1 MPSQFDCNPKN
12 LIQIRL
18 SRPSLTPAPR
28 SNLVSRRYL
37 SPHKNSALCHKLGIN
52 STLIDKNHYEH
63 EGSLELL
70 FPRFAVFINC
80 QAPAH
85 IQVIVMLQS
94 EVETLKHNSVF
105 FYWAETIILGVQ
117 VDHFHTCITSILF
130 ELLTESIH
138 HSLSLIWSNGQVF
151 PLFFCDTI
159 HLWAPPPQYR
169 LPSQCII
176 RIESKD
182 RK

>member
-1 MPSQFDCNPKN
+1 MLKSGVRNDIILLTAGEYISLRRSKGGEIIEWSGYKESEAVIVPVSQFDCNPKN
-12 LIQIRL
+12 LIQILL

-52 STLIDKNHYEH
+52 STLIDKNHCEH

-94 EVETLKHNSVF
+94 HCPRSKLSSITQF
-105 FYWAETIILGVQ
+105 F
-117 VDHFHTCITSILF
+117 
-130 ELLTESIH
+130 
-138 HSLSLIWSNGQVF
+138 
-151 PLFFCDTI
+151 
-159 HLWAPPPQYR
+159 
-169 LPSQCII
+169 
-176 RIESKD
+176 
-182 RK
+182 